1 MELLKLL
8 ILLKGIYKGDI
19 MKKKEIIELADK
31 GLKSVPDIKRDIRI
45 IDEELK
51 KDTYTIAD
59 IEKLKIRRN
68 RLHRKLSRTI
78 EAISTLK
85 EEEQKMI
92 CYRYFDKLN
101 YKAIET
107 MVGYST
113 KTIQRKIEKSKL
125 AIGRIMFGFE
135 DEFFRAIN

>member
-1 MELLKLL
+1 
-8 ILLKGIYKGDI
+8 
-19 MKKKEIIELADK
+19 MKKEEIIELAEK
-31 GLKSVPDIKRDIRI
+31 LLKSVTDIKRDIRF
-45 IDEELK
+45 IDVELEK
-51 KDTYTIAD
+51 GIYDITD

-68 RLHRKLSRTI
+68 RLHRKLSKTI
-78 EAISTLK
+78 QAISTLK
-85 EEEQKMI
+85 DEEQRII

-101 YKAIET
+101 YKIIET

-135 DEFFRAIN
+135 DEFFRALLG

>member
-1 MELLKLL
+1 
-8 ILLKGIYKGDI
+8 
-19 MKKKEIIELADK
+19 MKKEEIIELAEK
-31 GLKSVPDIKRDIRI
+31 LLKSVPDIKRDIRF
-45 IDEELK
+45 IDVELEK
-51 KDTYTIAD
+51 GTYDITD

-68 RLHRKLSRTI
+68 RLHRKLSKTI
-78 EAISTLK
+78 QAISTLK
-85 EEEQKMI
+85 DEEQRII

-101 YKAIET
+101 YKIIET

-135 DEFFRAIN
+135 DEFFRALLG